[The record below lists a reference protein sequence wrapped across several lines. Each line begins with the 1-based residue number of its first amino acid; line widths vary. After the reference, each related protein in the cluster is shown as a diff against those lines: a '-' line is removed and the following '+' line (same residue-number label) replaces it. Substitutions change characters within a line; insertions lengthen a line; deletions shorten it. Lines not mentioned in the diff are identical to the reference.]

1 MTATVRPCAVALAAI
16 VATGAT
22 VGAMAQTTAADSHH
36 PDTTLAQA
44 TPSPGEMVQQGQGAQ
59 PGQPGMTSPGMMGPG
74 MMGPGM
80 MGPGMMGAMPMMRM
94 RGPMMNIVFA
104 IADLD
109 GDGALSFEEVT
120 TIHKRI
126 FDKIDANKDGKVT
139 PEEVQAFM
147 RE

>member
-1 MTATVRPCAVALAAI
+1 MTATALPCAVALAAI
-16 VATGAT
+16 VATGVM

-44 TPSPGEMVQQGQGAQ
+44 TPGPGEMVQRGQGAQ

-74 MMGPGM
+74 MMGS
-80 MGPGMMGAMPMMRM
+80 GMMGAMPMLRM
-94 RGPMMNIVFA
+94 RGHMMNIMFA

-109 GDGALSFEEVT
+109 GDAALSFEEVT